1 MDNRPLIGVTDAA
14 RSLGVCR
21 ATVYRLARSGAIP
34 AVRIGKAVRLKPETV
49 EAIRENGLPE
59 GR

>member
-14 RSLGVCR
+14 KSLGVCR

-34 AVRIGKAVRLKPETV
+34 VVKIGKAVRLKPETV
-49 EAIRENGLPE
+49 EAIRENGLPD